1 MKERLLIV
9 MKKQVL
15 DPLTIRYIAG
25 LEHENQIQA
34 LLIKE
39 QQKMIELLEKENTA
53 LQEHIAEFM
62 KSE

>member
-1 MKERLLIV
+1 

-34 LLIKE
+34 FLIKE

>member
-1 MKERLLIV
+1 
-9 MKKQVL
+9 MKKRVL

-25 LEHENQIQA
+25 LEHENQIQD

>member
-25 LEHENQIQA
+25 LEHENQIQD